1 MSAPSNAPAAS
12 HQHPAEENKFFLF
25 VRIAMILAVITG
37 AELLVA
43 TMDTIPSGYRIAAL
57 TVLLITQF
65 MLAIFFMMHLK
76 WEKAFCT
83 ILFFIGIGLTGATVA
98 AFFGLFGAHASLPQ
112 GPAYEQSSP

>member
-1 MSAPSNAPAAS
+1 MARL
-12 HQHPAEENKFFLF
+12 ENK
-25 VRIAMILAVITG
+25 VAVITG

-43 TMDTIPSGYRIAAL
+43 TMDTVPSGYRIAAI
-57 TVLLITQF
+57 TVLLVTQF

-98 AFFGLFGAHASLPQ
+98 AFFGLFGAHASLPV
-112 GPAYEQSSP
+112 GSAYEQSP